1 MEELRTKYVLLAR
14 AKKTS
19 GMTKGGFIIYEGN
32 LPRAMEAFSLLSNAY
47 RVGIINRGAYNL
59 EVVKQVVPKDLPYMV
74 KESTLMCK
82 LRGDLTVWFSGEVQS
97 CPELNAKG
105 VIGIT

>member
-14 AKKTS
+14 AKKTG
-19 GMTKGGFIIYEGN
+19 GMAKGGVIVYEGGS

-59 EVVKQVVPKDLPYMV
+59 EVIKQVVHKDLPYMV

-82 LRGDLTVWFSGEVQS
+82 LRGDLTVWFSEEVQS
-97 CPELNAKG
+97 
-105 VIGIT
+105 

>member
-14 AKKTS
+14 TKKTS
-19 GMTKGGFIIYEGN
+19 GRTKGGFILYEGS

-59 EVVKQVVPKDLPYMV
+59 EVVKQVVPKDLPYMI

-82 LRGDLTVWFSGEVQS
+82 LRGDLTVWSSEEVQS
-97 CPELNAKG
+97 CIELNTRG